1 MALPVNWL
9 VVIRNSLI
17 ICAIKNKSQIT
28 STKLQINPKSQYS
41 MTKTLE
47 FCIYINLNDET
58 IGRFRILNFGHWNL
72 FDICDL

>member
-1 MALPVNWL
+1 
-9 VVIRNSLI
+9 
-17 ICAIKNKSQIT
+17 
-28 STKLQINPKSQYS
+28 

-72 FDICDL
+72 FDIYDL